1 MSDLTGKVAI
11 ITGSGRGI
19 GAGIAKTFSESGAK
33 VVITSRHQNECDIVV
48 GEIKKAGH
56 EVFCEVCDVSNEDQ
70 VQSLVN
76 DTVKKF
82 GGLHIMVN
90 NAGVFEQKPVDEM
103 DTALWK
109 KVQAVDLDGVFFG
122 TKYAALQMK
131 KKNWGRIINISSV
144 AGLMGFG
151 GSAAYCA
158 AKFGVRGFTKA
169 AAIDLA
175 PYGITVN
182 SICPG
187 LIETKMTEAFTNDP
201 SILQTMEQ
209 SFLVKR
215 AGMPKDIANA
225 ALYLASEE
233 ASYVTGT
240 EIVVDGGWTAHL

>member
-1 MSDLTGKVAI
+1 MFDLKGKVAI
-11 ITGSGRGI
+11 VTGSGRGI
-19 GAGIAKTFSESGAK
+19 GAGIAKALAESGAK
-33 VVITSRHQNECDIVV
+33 VVITSRHEAQCDLVV

-56 EVFCEVCDVSNEDQ
+56 EVFCEVCDVSDEEQ
-70 VQSLVN
+70 VKSIVT

-109 KVQAVDLDGVFFG
+109 QVQAVDLDGVFFG

-131 KKNWGRIINISSV
+131 KKKFGRIINISSV
-144 AGLMGFG
+144 AGLMGFA

-182 SICPG
+182 AICPG
-187 LIETKMTEAFTNDP
+187 LIETKMTEAFTTDK
-201 SILQTMEQ
+201 SVLQTMEQ

-215 AGMPKDIANA
+215 PGVPADIAHA